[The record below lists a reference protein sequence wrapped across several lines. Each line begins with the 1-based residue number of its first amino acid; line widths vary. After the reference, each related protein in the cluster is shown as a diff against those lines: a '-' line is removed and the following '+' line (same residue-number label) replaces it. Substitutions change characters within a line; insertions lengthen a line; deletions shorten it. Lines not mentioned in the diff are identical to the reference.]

1 MIRPCFPPFYDPIFI
16 FPDNLGAEISD
27 VLLQIEETIIPPWG
41 RYVCHIAKSSKLN
54 PSLAFQEEQMMSQ
67 AALNLPNYGLHEAHG
82 SSRCSGTLQ
91 KGLSLG
97 AVTRDT
103 TEGIDDG

>member
-27 VLLQIEETIIPPWG
+27 VLLAEETIIPPWG

-54 PSLAFQEEQMMSQ
+54 PSLAFQKEQMMSQ
-67 AALNLPNYGLHEAHG
+67 AALIFPNYGSHEARG
-82 SSRCSGTLQ
+82 SSQCSGTLQ

-97 AVTRDT
+97 AVTRGT
-103 TEGIDDG
+103 TEGIVGG